1 MSDAYSWSEF
11 RDSGTYRL
19 PGPEHLGWWAAVAML
34 VSVLL
39 HVGVFFVLDRMNI
52 ALRFQQVHELS
63 TRPVDVRQVEVRPTD
78 PENETTPETLV
89 TPPENPAS
97 LLEEVDLLN
106 ALPKDK
112 EIDIKPEIQQ
122 AEYELQ
128 LKNPA
133 LTGDPKALAREAS
146 AGLEMDAADLPELG
160 RNPERIKPAEMGQVT
175 VDPGAVQADDH
186 ELGKFAENLLKKGA
200 NGKLDKG
207 ALDGVAS
214 LDDLLGLPPN
224 ALLGKKTML
233 PSDLLFEFNRAEL
246 RESAKVGLMKLAL
259 LMDRNPALYCWIE
272 GHTDLVG
279 GDDFNLKL
287 SVRRAEAVKAYL
299 TTSLRMDAAK
309 ISTRGYGRYHPLV
322 TRGTPEEQ
330 AVNRRVEI
338 RMRQTPPTDEPFQMP
353 PQKAVVVEDGP
364 PTKAVTDD
372 PPPPAKAVVE
382 DPPPPKAVV
391 KEPPPAK
398 ATAKSPGKSSTK
410 SSSKTPAKAT
420 TKSAPPPKAIL
431 VKPKRPLP
439 ADEADPAPPLRAV
452 PAHDPDAPPAAP
464 RARPVEE

>member
-39 HVGVFFVLDRMNI
+39 HVVVFFVLDRMNI
-52 ALRFQQVHELS
+52 ALHFQQAHELS
-63 TRPVDVRQVEVRPTD
+63 TRSVDVRQVEVRPTD
-78 PENETTPETLV
+78 PENETPAETVV
-89 TPPENPAS
+89 TPPEKTAS
-97 LLEEVDLLN
+97 LMEEVDLLN
-106 ALPKDK
+106 ALPKDQ

-122 AEYELQ
+122 AEYDLQ

-133 LTGDPKALAREAS
+133 LTGDPKALAKEAS
-146 AGLEMDAADLPELG
+146 AGLEIDAADLPELG
-160 RNPERIKPAEMGQVT
+160 RNPERLKPAEMGQVT

-200 NGKLDKG
+200 NGKVDKG

-224 ALLGKKTML
+224 ALLGKKTLL

-279 GDDFNLKL
+279 GDEFNLKL
-287 SVRRAEAVKAYL
+287 SVRRAEAVKTYL
-299 TTSLRMDAAK
+299 TTSLRMDPAK

-322 TRGTPEEQ
+322 TTGTPEEQ
-330 AVNRRVEI
+330 AINRRVEI
-338 RMRQTPPTDEPFQMP
+338 RMRKTPPTDEPIHLP
-353 PQKAVVVEDGP
+353 PQKAVVVEEESP
-364 PTKAVTDD
+364 AQPVAED
-372 PPPPAKAVVE
+372 PPRPAKVVVE
-382 DPPPPKAVV
+382 EPPPPKAVV
-391 KEPPPAK
+391 KDPPPAK
-398 ATAKSPGKSSTK
+398 TPGKSPPKTTGKSSGKPSTK
-410 SSSKTPAKAT
+410 SPAKP
-420 TKSAPPPKAIL
+420 APPPKAIL

-439 ADEADPAPPLRAV
+439 ADEDEPAPPPRAV